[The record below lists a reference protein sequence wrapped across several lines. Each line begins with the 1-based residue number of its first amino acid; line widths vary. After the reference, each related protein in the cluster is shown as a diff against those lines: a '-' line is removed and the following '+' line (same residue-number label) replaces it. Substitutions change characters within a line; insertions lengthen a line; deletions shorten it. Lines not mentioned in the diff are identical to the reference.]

1 LIHGTDDTIVPVSH
15 VRQLYAAAREP
26 RMVWEVP
33 GAEHCG
39 GYFVDRITYS
49 RRVVEFFD
57 QYLRSVEA

>member
-1 LIHGTDDTIVPVSH
+1 VSH

>member
-15 VRQLYAAAREP
+15 VRRLYAAAREP